1 MKKIAIVGS
10 GISGLT
16 AAYLLSRSHH
26 VTLFESQSTLGGHT
40 ATVDVNLDGT
50 DYAILEFRA

>member
-50 DYAILEFRA
+50 DYAI